1 MRSTSRL
8 LLALLLTPGLSA
20 CQPAAPEA
28 AHDDTGRIAFAD
40 AAATRVGSERAPLP
54 ARYAAALPE
63 TVADLEHWWDDRER
77 FPPPSHAIDG
87 VVSGDAGWIGRLRR
101 SAERV
106 PAGETQRWAAIWQAR
121 LEYREVRPAFCASTR
136 AIAAEPDSTL
146 RRALMPAF
154 AKHCAGPE
162 DAAAVLRND
171 TPDAAVLDYYSQDRS
186 NGGPRPAFAPRLAR
200 AARNVFHGDDEQAAR
215 RAAFVLAELH
225 QPEANATLLTLHG
238 EIRDQERADQIAM
251 AFLRSDSGPGR
262 TQAQLAC
269 TRRSQDPMCEELRK
283 PKPAAAAQSQQDPDR
298 APPAKVRARIEQ
310 LQNLGFARVGDIDP
324 SKLESAD
331 AVAVLQA
338 AGYAHWF
345 DVETGEFPNQHD
357 SLLRELAEL
366 VRPALDGVVFEE
378 VAPDNDD
385 GPYQL
390 FAYADG
396 MRYRT
401 QAENHGDWYDVDA
414 VLRLLDALLQARK
427 SSDRYLAL
435 DTGDQSLVV
444 VGGPRAAID
453 AALRQKL
460 LKPGDPAEA
469 ERAGK
474 AFETEVL
481 DKLRAQGEAAK

>member
-1 MRSTSRL
+1 MRSTRHL

-20 CQPAAPEA
+20 CQPADPEA

-40 AAATRVGSERAPLP
+40 AAATRVSSERAPLP

-63 TVADLEHWWDDRER
+63 TVADLEHWWDDHER

-106 PAGETQRWAAIWQAR
+106 PAGEMRRWAAIWQDK
-121 LEYREVRPAFCASTR
+121 LEYRDVRPAFCTSTR

-171 TPDAAVLDYYSQDRS
+171 TPDAAVLDYYSQDRQ
-186 NGGPRPAFAPRLAR
+186 NGGQRPAFGQRLAR
-200 AARNVFHGDDEQAAR
+200 AARNVFQGDDEQAAR
-215 RAAFVLAELH
+215 RAAFALAELH
-225 QPEANATLLTLHG
+225 QPEADATLLTLHS
-238 EIRDQERADQIAM
+238 EIRDQERADQVAM
-251 AFLRSDSGPGR
+251 AFLRSDSSPGH

-269 TRRSQDPMCEELRK
+269 TRRPQDPMCEELRK
-283 PKPAAAAQSQQDPDR
+283 PKPTVATQSHKAPDR
-298 APPAKVRARIEQ
+298 PPPAKVRARIEQ
-310 LQNLGFARVGDIDP
+310 LQNQGFARVGDIDP
-324 SKLESAD
+324 SKLESED

-357 SLLRELAEL
+357 GLLRELAEL
-366 VRPALDGVVFEE
+366 VRPTLDGVVFEE
-378 VAPDNDD
+378 VAPSDD
-385 GPYQL
+385 EGPYQL

-435 DTGDQSLVV
+435 DTGDQTLVV
-444 VGGPRAAID
+444 VGGPRRAID
-453 AALRQKL
+453 AALAQKL
-460 LKPGDPAEA
+460 LIPGDPAEA

-474 AFETEVL
+474 AFEAQVL
-481 DKLRAQGEAAK
+481 DQLRDGSGK

>member
-1 MRSTSRL
+1 MRPTPCL

-20 CQPAAPEA
+20 CKPAGSEAAP
-28 AHDDTGRIAFAD
+28 DDNGRIAFAD
-40 AAATRVGSERAPLP
+40 AAATRVSSERVPLP
-54 ARYAAALPE
+54 ARYAAGMPE
-63 TVADLEHWWDDRER
+63 TVADLERWWDDHDR
-77 FPPPSHAIDG
+77 FPPPAHAIDG

-106 PAGETQRWAAIWQAR
+106 PAGETQRWAAIWQGK
-121 LEYREVRPAFCASTR
+121 LEYRQVRPAFCASTR

-154 AKHCAGPE
+154 AEHCAGAE

-171 TPDAAVLDYYSQDRS
+171 TPDAAVLDYYDAETPNRGQ
-186 NGGPRPAFAPRLAR
+186 RPPFGQRLAR
-200 AARNVFHGDDEQAAR
+200 AARNAFQGDDEQTAR

-225 QPEANATLLTLHG
+225 QPEADAALLSLHRD
-238 EIRDQERADQIAM
+238 IRDQERADHVAM
-251 AFLRSDSGPGR
+251 AFVRSDSRPGH
-262 TQAQLAC
+262 TQAQSAC
-269 TRRSQDPMCEELRK
+269 TRRPQDPMCEELRK
-283 PKPAAAAQSQQDPDR
+283 PKPALAAQSHESP
-298 APPAKVRARIEQ
+298 ALPPPAKVRARIEQ

-324 SKLESAD
+324 SKLESED
-331 AVAVLQA
+331 AVAALQA

-357 SLLRELAEL
+357 GLLRELAEL
-366 VRPALDGVVFEE
+366 VRPTLDGVVFEE
-378 VAPDNDD
+378 VAPSDD
-385 GPYQL
+385 EGPYQL

-401 QAENHGDWYDVDA
+401 RAENHGDWYDVDA

-435 DTGDQSLVV
+435 DTGDQTLVV
-444 VGGPRAAID
+444 VGGPRRAID
-453 AALRQKL
+453 AALAQKL
-460 LKPGDPAEA
+460 LIPGDPAEA

-474 AFETEVL
+474 AFEAQVL
-481 DKLRAQGEAAK
+481 DQLRKESGK

>member
-1 MRSTSRL
+1 MRSTRHL

-20 CQPAAPEA
+20 CRPAAPEA
-28 AHDDTGRIAFAD
+28 AQDDAGRIAFAD
-40 AAATRVGSERAPLP
+40 AAAGRVDSERAPLP
-54 ARYAAALPE
+54 ARYAAGLPE
-63 TVADLEHWWDDRER
+63 TVADLERWWDDHER
-77 FPPPSHAIDG
+77 FPPPAHAIDG
-87 VVSGDAGWIGRLRR
+87 LASGDAGWIGRLRR

-106 PAGETQRWAAIWQAR
+106 PSGETRRWAAIWQGK

-171 TPDAAVLDYYSQDRS
+171 TPDGAVLDYYGAERP
-186 NGGPRPAFAPRLAR
+186 NGGQRPPFGQRLAR
-200 AARNVFHGDDEQAAR
+200 AARSAFQGDDEQAAR

-225 QPEANATLLTLHG
+225 QPEADAALLSLHR
-238 EIRDQERADQIAM
+238 EIRDQERADEVAM

-262 TQAQLAC
+262 TQAQAAC
-269 TRRSQDPMCEELRK
+269 ARRPQDTMCDELRT
-283 PKPAAAAQSQQDPDR
+283 PRPTLAAQSHESLDQP
-298 APPAKVRARIEQ
+298 PPAKVRARIEQ
-310 LQNLGFARVGDIDP
+310 LQALGFARTGDIDP
-324 SKLESAD
+324 SKLESED

-357 SLLRELAEL
+357 GLLRELAEL

-378 VAPDNDD
+378 VAPSDD
-385 GPYQL
+385 EGPYQL

-401 QAENHGDWYDVDA
+401 RAENHGDWYDVDA

-435 DTGDQSLVV
+435 DTGDQTLIV
-444 VGGPRAAID
+444 VGGPRRAID
-453 AALRQKL
+453 AALAQKL
-460 LKPGDPAEA
+460 LIPGDPAEA

-474 AFETEVL
+474 AFEAQVL
-481 DKLRAQGEAAK
+481 DRLRKESGQ

>member
-1 MRSTSRL
+1 MRPTPCL

-20 CQPAAPEA
+20 CKPVGSEAAPG
-28 AHDDTGRIAFAD
+28 DSGRIAFAD
-40 AAATRVGSERAPLP
+40 AAATRVSSERAPLP

-63 TVADLEHWWDDRER
+63 TVADLERWWDDHER
-77 FPPPSHAIDG
+77 FPPPAHAIDG

-106 PAGETQRWAAIWQAR
+106 PAGETQRWAAIWQGK
-121 LEYREVRPAFCASTR
+121 LEYRQVRPAFCASTR

-154 AKHCAGPE
+154 AEHCAGAE

-171 TPDAAVLDYYSQDRS
+171 TPDAAVLDYYDAETPNR
-186 NGGPRPAFAPRLAR
+186 GARPPFGQRLAR
-200 AARNVFHGDDEQAAR
+200 AARNAFQSDDGQTAR

-225 QPEANATLLTLHG
+225 QPEADAALLSLHG
-238 EIRDQERADQIAM
+238 EIRDQERADQVAM
-251 AFLRSDSGPGR
+251 AFVRSDSRPGH
-262 TQAQLAC
+262 TQAQSAC
-269 TRRSQDPMCEELRK
+269 ARRPQDPMCEELRK
-283 PKPAAAAQSQQDPDR
+283 PRPALAAQSHESP
-298 APPAKVRARIEQ
+298 ALPPPAKVRARIEQ

-324 SKLESAD
+324 SKLESED

-357 SLLRELAEL
+357 GLLRELAEL
-366 VRPALDGVVFEE
+366 VRPTLDGVVFEE
-378 VAPDNDD
+378 VAPSDD
-385 GPYQL
+385 EGPYQL

-401 QAENHGDWYDVDA
+401 RAENHGDWYDVDA

-435 DTGDQSLVV
+435 DTGDQTLVV
-444 VGGPRAAID
+444 VGGPRRAID
-453 AALRQKL
+453 AALAQKL
-460 LKPGDPAEA
+460 LIPGDPAEA

-474 AFETEVL
+474 AFETQVL
-481 DKLRAQGEAAK
+481 DQLRKESGK